1 MDITP
6 ANIRALWTTFSAVFQ
21 EGYAGSPTFYDKV
34 ATVVPSSSKSNTYG
48 WMSRLPQMREWLGDR
63 VIQNV
68 AAYGYQIQNKTFEL
82 TVAIPREDIEDDNVG
97 VYRPIVQE
105 TGRAAGKKPDLL
117 IADLLRNGQSTTGF
131 DGRNFFAANHYVD
144 PIASSGSQQNYWSTG
159 KALTAAN
166 YAEVRASMMGFLG
179 EDGLPL
185 GVMPGLLIVPP
196 QLELAARRIVQSD
209 VIFESTASTN
219 AAGTTNVLKGSAE
232 VLVVPE
238 LVADATTWYLLDVS
252 RAIKPFVFQ
261 TRRAI
266 NFVQK
271 TSPND
276 DEMFFN
282 NQVVYGVDGRMNAG
296 VSLWWLAAKA
306 VA

>member
-1 MDITP
+1 MDITSSTL
-6 ANIRALWTTFSAVFQ
+6 NALFTTYSAVFQ
-21 EGYAGSPTFYDKV
+21 EGYAGSPTFYDKI

-48 WMSRLPQMREWLGDR
+48 WMARLPQLREWVGDR

-68 AAYGYQIQNKTFEL
+68 AAYGYQITNKTFEL
-82 TVAIPREDIEDDNVG
+82 TVAIPREDIEDDNLG
-97 VYRPIVQE
+97 VYRPIVAE
-105 TGRAAGKKPDLL
+105 TGRAAAKKPDLL
-117 IADLLRNGQSTTGF
+117 LADLLRNGQSTPGF
-131 DGRNFFAANHYVD
+131 DGRNFFATNHYID
-144 PIASSGSQQNYWSTG
+144 PISSTGAQQNYWSTG
-159 KALTAAN
+159 KALTTAN
-166 YAEVRASMMGFLG
+166 YTDVRASMMSYVG

-196 QLELAARRIVQSD
+196 QLETTARRIVQSD
-209 VIFESTASTN
+209 IIFESTASTN
-219 AAGTTNVLKGSAE
+219 AAATTNVLKGTAE

-238 LVADATTWYLLDVS
+238 LAADPTTWYLLDTS

-271 TSPND
+271 NAPND
-276 DEMFFN
+276 EEMFWN
-282 NQVVYGVDGRMNAG
+282 NQIVYGVDGRMNAG

>member
-1 MDITP
+1 M
-6 ANIRALWTTFSAVFQ
+6 
-21 EGYAGSPTFYDKV
+21 
-34 ATVVPSSSKSNTYG
+34 
-48 WMSRLPQMREWLGDR
+48 
-63 VIQNV
+63 
-68 AAYGYQIQNKTFEL
+68 
-82 TVAIPREDIEDDNVG
+82 
-97 VYRPIVQE
+97 
-105 TGRAAGKKPDLL
+105 
-117 IADLLRNGQSTTGF
+117 
-131 DGRNFFAANHYVD
+131 
-144 PIASSGSQQNYWSTG
+144 
-159 KALTAAN
+159 
-166 YAEVRASMMGFLG
+166 
-179 EDGLPL
+179 
-185 GVMPGLLIVPP
+185 
-196 QLELAARRIVQSD
+196 
-209 VIFESTASTN
+209 IFESTASTN

-282 NQVVYGVDGRMNAG
+282 NQIVYGVDGRMNAG

>member
-6 ANIRALWTTFSAVFQ
+6 SNIRALWTTFSAVFQ
-21 EGYAGSPTFYDKV
+21 EGYAGSPTFYDKI

-68 AAYGYQIQNKTFEL
+68 ASYGYQITNKTFEL
-82 TVAIPREDIEDDNVG
+82 TVAIPREDVEDDNLG
-97 VYRPIVQE
+97 VYRPIVS
-105 TGRAAGKKPDLL
+105 DH
-117 IADLLRNGQSTTGF
+117 D
-131 DGRNFFAANHYVD
+131 VD
-144 PIASSGSQQNYWSTG
+144 PISSSGAQQNYWNTG
-159 KALTAAN
+159 KALTSAN
-166 YAEVRASMMGFLG
+166 YSDVRAQMMSFLG

-185 GVMPGLLIVPP
+185 GVMPNLLVVPP
-196 QLELAARRIVQSD
+196 QLETTARRIVNSD
-209 VIFESTASTN
+209 LIFESTASTN
-219 AAGTTNVLKGSAE
+219 AAATTNVLKGTAE

-238 LVADATTWYLLDVS
+238 LAADATTWYLLDTT

-271 TSPND
+271 NSPTD
-276 DEMFFN
+276 EEMFWN
-282 NQVVYGVDGRMNAG
+282 NQIVYGVDGRMNAG